1 MRCSDPV
8 WRLNLIAINLKNIH
22 RDKLVQ
28 ILYGKPFTREFSLG
42 IQMFP
47 DTKFPQTFPYSKI
60 PDTARK
66 GAVTLSNL
74 SQNLSRNVKNNISGL
89 HCKGCYTKQYVSCNL
104 QWSLL
109 KIV

>member
-28 ILYGKPFTREFSLG
+28 ILYGKPFAREFSPG

-47 DTKFPQTFPYSKI
+47 DTKFPQTFLDSKFA
-60 PDTARK
+60 DTARK
-66 GAVTLSNL
+66 IKA
-74 SQNLSRNVKNNISGL
+74 
-89 HCKGCYTKQYVSCNL
+89 CYTTQLVSELVSQC
-104 QWSLL
+104 
-109 KIV
+109 

>member
-1 MRCSDPV
+1 MFWPC
-8 WRLNLIAINLKNIH
+8 LAIEFISNKFE
-22 RDKLVQ
+22 KL
-28 ILYGKPFTREFSLG
+28 FTREFSPG

-66 GAVTLSNL
+66 GAVTLKNL
-74 SQNLSRNVKNNISGL
+74 SRNLSRNVKKNISAL
-89 HCKGCYTKQYVSCNL
+89 HYKGCYTKRYVACNL